1 MKTVGYVI
9 SHKNG
14 ENRRALF
21 PAQCTQLKFPEQ
33 AIFETGYG
41 LSLGFSDAD
50 YERAGVKL
58 AAREEVLRADVI
70 VDVKLGDAE
79 YLDALVPGKILCG
92 WAHTVQKTD
101 FAGKAIR
108 AGHTVIALEHL
119 RENGRYLF
127 RVSACSAI
135 SVSLSSQKM
144 RFLPPLLS
152 YAAAYSAM
160 SSIHSDRV

>member
-21 PAQCTQLKFPEQ
+21 PAQCTQLKFPGQ

-41 LSLGFSDAD
+41 LSLGFSDVD

-79 YLDALVPGKILCG
+79 YLDMLAPGKILCG
-92 WAHTVQKTD
+92 WAHTVDRK
-101 FAGKAIR
+101 
-108 AGHTVIALEHL
+108 
-119 RENGRYLF
+119 
-127 RVSACSAI
+127 
-135 SVSLSSQKM
+135 SV
-144 RFLPPLLS
+144 
-152 YAAAYSAM
+152 
-160 SSIHSDRV
+160 V